1 MKKQYSQNPQIVII
15 ISEQLQRTGLT
26 AYHDWL
32 IDIELVDHSYK
43 HWNKPNQKWQK
54 EIMMLLNEGPLGHY
68 GHSIFIV
75 RHLNDHLFSDEM
87 QAASLVRRINEVRDR
102 SQIISILNDIFAV
115 NFS

>member
-1 MKKQYSQNPQIVII
+1 
-15 ISEQLQRTGLT
+15 
-26 AYHDWL
+26 
-32 IDIELVDHSYK
+32 
-43 HWNKPNQKWQK
+43 
-54 EIMMLLNEGPLGHY
+54 MLLNEGPLGHY
-68 GHSIFIV
+68 GHSIFLV